1 MVPTL
6 TPSSL
11 VPSGNY
17 YVHVLNIIISCVC
30 AMFLKLL
37 LSTFDHLEYLYDS
50 TGEGRLSDRDHRD
63 IYYKLELQASR
74 WRDIGSALGFL
85 EGELENIQ
93 RNLFLLMDSP
103 KSWLR
108 EMLTQW
114 LQWAPGDGRGS
125 TGFATRSSLHAAL
138 LKVNLGQLAQ
148 QFQ

>member
-1 MVPTL
+1 MID
-6 TPSSL
+6 SL
-11 VPSGNY
+11 S
-17 YVHVLNIIISCVC
+17 LI
-30 AMFLKLL
+30 
-37 LSTFDHLEYLYDS
+37 LYDS
-50 TGEGRLSDRDHRD
+50 TGADDGRLSDKDLSD
-63 IYYKLELQASR
+63 IYKKLELQASR

-93 RNLFLLMDSP
+93 SNPMLLTQSPP

-125 TGFATRSSLHAAL
+125 SGFATRSSLRAAL
-138 LKVNLGQLAQ
+138 LKVNLGQLAR

>member
-1 MVPTL
+1 MC
-6 TPSSL
+6 
-11 VPSGNY
+11 
-17 YVHVLNIIISCVC
+17 VL
-30 AMFLKLL
+30 FLKLL
-37 LSTFDHLEYLYDS
+37 FSVGFHHLEYLYDS
-50 TGEGRLSDRDHRD
+50 TGEGRLSDRDHRH

-85 EGELENIQ
+85 EGEMENIQ
-93 RNLFLLMDSP
+93 SNPMLLTQSPP

-125 TGFATRSSLHAAL
+125 SGFATRSSLRAAL